1 MISITAEIWIRSL
14 CHYIFLADPRTDR
27 VVGEPSSDNVPI
39 DKAGIASGFHT
50 QTVRLPHHLLLCPL
64 HSLASPAHGSTADLR
79 LPVQALAPHPQP
91 AREVL
96 HALPAVVVFLVL

>member
-50 QTVRLPHHLLLCPL
+50 QTVRLPTTYFFVLSILSLLPLTAQPQIFDFPYKRSRLILNPREKFFTLC
-64 HSLASPAHGSTADLR
+64 R
-79 LPVQALAPHPQP
+79 LW
-91 AREVL
+91 
-96 HALPAVVVFLVL
+96 